1 MVGIIVIVLT
11 VIVARYAQNQALK
24 EIDVEFKAK
33 LVDLFSGFNK
43 FSIVFLIGI
52 MLIYY
57 WVVNENYLNPFLLT
71 VLFFTTLFVYMVIQ
85 AVNTYNR
92 LKKNDF
98 PKEFIQK
105 YMLSSLIRAIGMIA
119 FVVIMFL

>member
-33 LVDLFSGFNK
+33 LVDLFSDFNK

-57 WVVNENYLNPFLLT
+57 WVVNANYLNPFLLT